1 MSIFSQTV
9 PAVILKSHRSVF
21 SRTRNSAKEVA
32 NFLGIFVVG
41 TEIISETIQG
51 SEAISKIVS

>member
-1 MSIFSQTV
+1 M
-9 PAVILKSHRSVF
+9 F